1 MVTEGLINLLER
13 YNDMHGYSR
22 EINKI
27 IMFLADVNQNV
38 IDGDEKTQEQFIE
51 KWLEIYG
58 NT

>member
-1 MVTEGLINLLER
+1 MVTEGLINLLEK

-22 EINKI
+22 EINKV
-27 IMFLADVNQNV
+27 IMFLGDADQNV
-38 IDGDEKTQEQFIE
+38 IDGDEKTQERFID